1 MKTKEHILSS
11 ALQLFNEQGTAGI
24 STNHIAEAA
33 GISPGNL
40 YYHYRNKEAIIRAL
54 FEQLFALWD
63 TKLALPDD
71 RLPTLDDLQGLVR
84 TNFEIMWA
92 YRFVY
97 RELLAL
103 LRGDAALHERFVMIR
118 QRGYEGFREI
128 VSLLAQSG
136 VLNVPTSDETVNEL
150 ADLCWLISE
159 FWMPTIE
166 INGEAAS
173 AAELERGVTLMLA
186 VLRPYFPD

>member
-1 MKTKEHILSS
+1 
-11 ALQLFNEQGTAGI
+11 
-24 STNHIAEAA
+24 
-33 GISPGNL
+33 
-40 YYHYRNKEAIIRAL
+40 
-54 FEQLFALWD
+54 
-63 TKLALPDD
+63 
-71 RLPTLDDLQGLVR
+71 
-84 TNFEIMWA
+84 
-92 YRFVY
+92 
-97 RELLAL
+97 
-103 LRGDAALHERFVMIR
+103 MIR